1 MAVGRSV
8 RLLCVLGVIAVSLS
22 SGTVSGQRA
31 PALATQRD
39 HPAIQY
45 ATRPP
50 TDRIAA
56 LARRMASGDVKLAF
70 NRDHG
75 YLAAILE
82 ALGIPVASQV
92 VVFSETSV
100 QAELI
105 TPKNPRALFFDDG
118 VAVGW
123 VRGAETLELAAHD
136 PQQGV
141 IFYTLD
147 QRQSVTPRLVR
158 QTSCLTCHLSQ
169 NTQNVPGMLT
179 FTTQSIPQDKYSY
192 ASGFQ
197 TDHRTPIPERWGGWF
212 VTGQAGGLHLG
223 NTEVP
228 QSLRPPTGAALRP
241 RALDSLKGVI
251 DLRGFPSEHSDVV
264 ALMMLEHQATMTNLL
279 TRVGWE
285 ARIAEYKPTGV
296 RPSTSLGAGPS
307 TPLGP
312 GRAPDALNDAVVE
325 LVDYLLFVD
334 EAPLP
339 AGMRGSSGFATAFS
353 ARGQRDAKGRSL
365 RDLDLQSRL
374 LKYPCSYMVYSPAF
388 EALPDKAKTV
398 VYDRMWRVLSGQ
410 VTGEPYTRLSLA
422 DRRAIVEILRATRPG
437 LPAFFTDT
445 IK

>member
-1 MAVGRSV
+1 MRS
-8 RLLCVLGVIAVSLS
+8 
-22 SGTVSGQRA
+22 RA
-31 PALATQRD
+31 
-39 HPAIQY
+39 
-45 ATRPP
+45 
-50 TDRIAA
+50 
-56 LARRMASGDVKLAF
+56 S
-70 NRDHG
+70 
-75 YLAAILE
+75 
-82 ALGIPVASQV
+82 
-92 VVFSETSV
+92 
-100 QAELI
+100 
-105 TPKNPRALFFDDG
+105 
-118 VAVGW
+118 
-123 VRGAETLELAAHD
+123 
-136 PQQGV
+136 
-141 IFYTLD
+141 IFYALD
-147 QRQSVTPRLVR
+147 QRQSAAPQLAR

-241 RALDSLKGVI
+241 RVLDSLKGVV

-285 ARIAEYKPTGV
+285 ARIAEYRPTSA
-296 RPSTSLGAGPS
+296 RSSTPLGPGPS

-312 GRAPDALNDAVVE
+312 GPQSERAPDALNDAVVE

-339 AGMRGSSGFATAFS
+339 AGMRGSSGFATAFP
-353 ARGQRDAKGRSL
+353 ARGARDAKGRSL

-388 EALPDKAKTV
+388 EALPSRAKTA

-422 DRRAIVEILRATRPG
+422 DRRAIVEILRATKPS

>member
-1 MAVGRSV
+1 M
-8 RLLCVLGVIAVSLS
+8 AVSLVGS
-22 SGTVSGQRA
+22 TASGQRA
-31 PALATQRD
+31 PSLAASRN

-45 ATRPP
+45 DTRTPS
-50 TDRIAA
+50 DRIAA
-56 LARRMASGDVKLAF
+56 LAKRLAAGEATLGF
-70 NRDHG
+70 NRGNG

-82 ALGIPVASQV
+82 TLAIPIESQV

-100 QAELI
+100 QADLI
-105 TPKNPRALFFDDG
+105 TAKNPRALFFDDG

-123 VRGAETLELAAHD
+123 VRGADTLELAAHD

-141 IFYTLD
+141 VFYTLG
-147 QRQSVTPRLVR
+147 QRQTAKPQITRA
-158 QTSCLTCHLSQ
+158 TSCLTCHLSQ

-179 FTTQSIPQDKYSY
+179 FTTQLIPQDKYSY

-228 QSLRPPTGAALRP
+228 QTLRPPTGAALRP
-241 RALDSLKGVI
+241 RALDSLKGVVE
-251 DLRGFPSEHSDVV
+251 LTGFPTPQSDVV
-264 ALMMLEHQATMTNLL
+264 ALLMLEHQATAINLL

-285 ARIAEYKPTGV
+285 ARIAEYEPAIGGQRPEALAEAV
-296 RPSTSLGAGPS
+296 R
-307 TPLGP
+307 
-312 GRAPDALNDAVVE
+312 E

-339 AGMRGSSGFATAFS
+339 AGIRGTSGFAAAFT
-353 ARGQRDAKGRSL
+353 ARGPRDGKGRSL
-365 RDLDLQSRL
+365 RELDLQTRL
-374 LKYPCSYMVYSPAF
+374 LRYPCSYMVYSPAF
-388 EALPDKAKTV
+388 DALPLKAKAG
-398 VYDRMWRVLSGQ
+398 VYERMWSVLSGR
-410 VTGEPYTRLSLA
+410 VTGEPYTRLGPT
-422 DRRAIVEILRATRPG
+422 DRRAIVEILRATKPG

>member
-1 MAVGRSV
+1 VACLIASLVGS
-8 RLLCVLGVIAVSLS
+8 
-22 SGTVSGQRA
+22 TVSGQR
-31 PALATQRD
+31 PPSLAASRN

-45 ATRPP
+45 DSRTPS
-50 TDRIAA
+50 DRIAA
-56 LARRMASGDVKLAF
+56 LAKRLAAGEATLAF
-70 NRDHG
+70 NRGNG

-82 ALGIPVASQV
+82 TLGIPLESQV

-105 TPKNPRALFFDDG
+105 TPKNPRAVFFDDG

-123 VRGAETLELAAHD
+123 VRGADTLELSAHD

-147 QRQSVTPRLVR
+147 QRQTAKPQLTRA
-158 QTSCLTCHLSQ
+158 TTCLTCHLSQ

-179 FTTQSIPQDKYSY
+179 FTTQLIPQDKYSY

-228 QSLRPPTGAALRP
+228 QTLRPPSGAALRP
-241 RALDSLKGVI
+241 RALDSLKGVVE
-251 DLRGFPSEHSDVV
+251 LTGFPTPHSDVV
-264 ALMMLEHQATMTNLL
+264 ALMMLEHQATATNLL
-279 TRVGWE
+279 TRVGWQARLAWANDE
-285 ARIAEYKPTGV
+285 AV
-296 RPSTSLGAGPS
+296 R
-307 TPLGP
+307 
-312 GRAPDALNDAVVE
+312 E

-339 AGMRGSSGFATAFS
+339 AGIRGTSGFAAAFA
-353 ARGQRDAKGRSL
+353 ARGPRDGKGRSL
-365 RDLDLQSRL
+365 RELDLQTRL
-374 LKYPCSYMVYSPAF
+374 LRYPCSYMVYSPAF
-388 EALPDKAKTV
+388 DALPVAAKTA
-398 VYDRMWRVLSGQ
+398 VYERMWSVLSGR
-410 VTGEPYTRLSLA
+410 VTGEPYARLSLA
-422 DRRAIVEILRATRPG
+422 DRRAIVEILRATKPG
-437 LPAFFTDT
+437 LPALFTDT

>member
-1 MAVGRSV
+1 VSVGCSV
-8 RLLCVLGVIAVSLS
+8 RLLCVFGVLGVSLS

-31 PALATQRD
+31 SALATQRD

-50 TDRIAA
+50 TDPIAA
-56 LARRMASGDVKLAF
+56 LAKRMGSGDVKLAF
-70 NRDHG
+70 NRDNG

-136 PQQGV
+136 AQQGV

-147 QRQSVTPRLVR
+147 QRQSAAPQLAR

-228 QSLRPPTGAALRP
+228 QSLRPPTGAASRP
-241 RALDSLKGVI
+241 RVLDSLKGVV

-264 ALMMLEHQATMTNLL
+264 ALMILEHQATMTNLL

-285 ARIAEYKPTGV
+285 ARIAEYKPTSV
-296 RPSTSLGAGPS
+296 RPS
-307 TPLGP
+307 TPLGPGPEP

-339 AGMRGSSGFATAFS
+339 AGMRGSSGLATAFS
-353 ARGQRDAKGRSL
+353 ARGPRDAKGRSL

-374 LKYPCSYMVYSPAF
+374 LKYPCSYMVHSPAF
-388 EALPDKAKTV
+388 DALSDKAKTA
-398 VYDRMWRVLSGQ
+398 VYERMWRVLSGQ
-410 VTGEPYTRLSLA
+410 VAGEPYTRLSRA

>member
-1 MAVGRSV
+1 
-8 RLLCVLGVIAVSLS
+8 
-22 SGTVSGQRA
+22 VSGQRA
-31 PALATQRD
+31 PALATARD

-45 ATRPP
+45 STRPP

-56 LARRMASGDVKLAF
+56 LARNVSSGEVKLAF
-70 NRDHG
+70 NRDNG
-75 YLAAILE
+75 YLAGILE

-105 TPKNPRALFFDDG
+105 TPKNPRAVFFDDSA
-118 VAVGW
+118 AVGW
-123 VRGAETLELAAHD
+123 VRGADTLELAAHD

-147 QRQSVTPRLVR
+147 QRQGAAPQLAR

-192 ASGFQ
+192 ASGFP
-197 TDHRTPIPERWGGWF
+197 TDHRTPIPDRWGGWF

-228 QSLRPPTGAALRP
+228 QTLRPPTGAALRP
-241 RALDSLKGVI
+241 RALDSLKGVV
-251 DLRGFPSEHSDVV
+251 DLRGFPSEHSDAV

-285 ARIAEYKPTGV
+285 ARLADYKPSTSLRPG
-296 RPSTSLGAGPS
+296 PSTSLGPGPS
-307 TPLGP
+307 TSLRPGPSTSLGP
-312 GRAPDALNDAVVE
+312 GPDSARAADALNDAVVE

-339 AGMRGSSGFATAFS
+339 AGTRGSSNFAAAFA
-353 ARGQRDAKGRSL
+353 ARGPRDSKGRSL
-365 RDLDLQSRL
+365 RDFDLQSRL
-374 LKYPCSYMVYSPAF
+374 FRYPCSYMVYSPAF
-388 EALPDKAKTV
+388 DALPARAQTA
-398 VYDRMWRVLSGQ
+398 VYDRMSAVLSGR
-410 VTGEPYTRLSLA
+410 VSGEPYTRLSSA
-422 DRRAIVEILRATRPG
+422 DRRAIVEILRATKPG
-437 LPAFFTDT
+437 LPASFADT

>member
-1 MAVGRSV
+1 MDRTL
-8 RLLCVLGVIAVSLS
+8 RPICILCVLAVALL
-22 SGTVSGQRA
+22 GRTASGQRA
-31 PALATQRD
+31 PALASARN

-45 ATRPP
+45 DTRTP

-56 LARRMASGDVKLAF
+56 LAKRLAAGEAKLPF
-70 NRDHG
+70 NADNG
-75 YLAAILE
+75 YLAATLE
-82 ALGIPVASQV
+82 ALAVPIESQV

-100 QAELI
+100 QADLI
-105 TPKNPRALFFDDG
+105 TSKNPRAVFFDDG

-123 VRGAETLELAAHD
+123 VRGAGTLELAAHD
-136 PQQGV
+136 SQQGV
-141 IFYTLD
+141 VFYTLD
-147 QRQSVTPRLVR
+147 QRQTAKPQLTRE
-158 QTSCLTCHLSQ
+158 TSCLTCHLSQ

-228 QSLRPPTGAALRP
+228 QTLRPPSGAALRP
-241 RALDSLKGVI
+241 RALDSLKGVF
-251 DLRGFPSEHSDVV
+251 DLRGFPSAHSDVV

-285 ARIAEYKPTGV
+285 ARIAEHKPV
-296 RPSTSLGAGPS
+296 RGEQTTQALD
-307 TPLGP
+307 
-312 GRAPDALNDAVVE
+312 DAIRE

-339 AGMRGSSGFATAFS
+339 AGIRGTSGYAAAFS
-353 ARGQRDAKGRSL
+353 ARGPRDGKGRSL
-365 RDLDLQSRL
+365 RELDLQRRL
-374 LKYPCSYMVYSPAF
+374 LRYPCSYMVYSPAF
-388 EALPDKAKTV
+388 DALPDKAKAA
-398 VYDRMWRVLSGQ
+398 VYETMWSVLSGRI
-410 VTGEPYTRLSLA
+410 TGEPYTRLSQA

-437 LPAFFTDT
+437 LPAFFSDT

>member
-1 MAVGRSV
+1 M
-8 RLLCVLGVIAVSLS
+8 
-22 SGTVSGQRA
+22 
-31 PALATQRD
+31 
-39 HPAIQY
+39 
-45 ATRPP
+45 
-50 TDRIAA
+50 
-56 LARRMASGDVKLAF
+56 
-70 NRDHG
+70 
-75 YLAAILE
+75 
-82 ALGIPVASQV
+82 
-92 VVFSETSV
+92 
-100 QAELI
+100 
-105 TPKNPRALFFDDG
+105 
-118 VAVGW
+118 GW

-136 PQQGV
+136 AQQGV

-147 QRQSVTPRLVR
+147 QRQSAAPQLAR

-241 RALDSLKGVI
+241 RVLDSLKGVV

-285 ARIAEYKPTGV
+285 ARIAEYKPTSG
-296 RPSTSLGAGPS
+296 PGPS
-307 TPLGP
+307 
-312 GRAPDALNDAVVE
+312 RAPDALNDAVVE

-353 ARGQRDAKGRSL
+353 ARGPKDAKGRSL

-388 EALPDKAKTV
+388 EALPATAKTA
-398 VYDRMWRVLSGQ
+398 VYERLWRVLSGQ
-410 VTGEPYTRLSLA
+410 VAGEPYTRLSLA
-422 DRRAIVEILRATRPG
+422 DRRAIVEILKATKPS

>member
-1 MAVGRSV
+1 MGRAV
-8 RLLCVLGVIAVSLS
+8 RLVIILGVLGVLLS

-31 PALATQRD
+31 AVLATQRD

-45 ATRPP
+45 TKRPP

-56 LARRMASGDVKLAF
+56 LAKRIAAGEVKLAF
-70 NRDHG
+70 DRDNG

-136 PQQGV
+136 AQQGV
-141 IFYTLD
+141 IFYTTD
-147 QRQSVTPRLVR
+147 QRQSAAPQLAR

-192 ASGFQ
+192 ASGFP
-197 TDHRTPIPERWGGWF
+197 TDHRTPIPDRWGGWF

-228 QSLRPPTGAALRP
+228 QTLRPPTGASLRP
-241 RALDSLKGVI
+241 RALDSLKGVV

-285 ARIAEYKPTGV
+285 ARIAEHA
-296 RPSTSLGAGPS
+296 AGPS
-307 TPLGP
+307 
-312 GRAPDALNDAVVE
+312 APRPRPEALDEAIVE
-325 LVDYLLFVD
+325 LVDYMLFVD

-339 AGMRGSSGFATAFS
+339 AGTRGSSNFAAAFA
-353 ARGQRDAKGRSL
+353 ARGPRDSKGRSL
-365 RDLDLQSRL
+365 RDFDLQSRL
-374 LKYPCSYMVYSPAF
+374 FRYPCSYMVYSPAF
-388 EALPDKAKTV
+388 DALPARAKTA
-398 VYDRMWRVLSGQ
+398 VYDRMAAVLSGR
-410 VTGEPYTRLSLA
+410 VAGEPYTRLRPA
-422 DRRAIVEILRATRPG
+422 DRRAIVEILRATKPG
-437 LPAFFTDT
+437 LPTFFTDT